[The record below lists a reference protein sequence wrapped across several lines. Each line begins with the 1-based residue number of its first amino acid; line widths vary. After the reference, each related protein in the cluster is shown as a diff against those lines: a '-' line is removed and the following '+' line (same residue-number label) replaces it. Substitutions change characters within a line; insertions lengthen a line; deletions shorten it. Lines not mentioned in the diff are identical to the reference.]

1 VNKFW
6 CEWYHNITAEKL
18 TCKVYNACLFDTA
31 EKAKARET
39 LCAAKKNLVAK
50 LTCDVCKSC
59 SFGTFEDAE
68 AHEKTVLCPPL
79 AQRPQTEENPN
90 PNLST

>member
-1 VNKFW
+1 VEEANFEALEAAIARVKKFW
-6 CEWYHNITAEKL
+6 CKWYHNITAEKL
-18 TCKVYNACLFDTA
+18 TCKVYNTCLFDTA
-31 EKAKARET
+31 EKAKAHET

-68 AHEKTVLCPPL
+68 AHEKQCYVS
-79 AQRPQTEENPN
+79 
-90 PNLST
+90 LS